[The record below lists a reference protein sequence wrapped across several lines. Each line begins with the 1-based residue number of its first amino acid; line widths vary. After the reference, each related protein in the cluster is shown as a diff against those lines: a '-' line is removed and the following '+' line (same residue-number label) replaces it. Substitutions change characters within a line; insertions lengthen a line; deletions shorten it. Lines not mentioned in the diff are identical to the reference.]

1 MVVGLS
7 GWGRDG
13 GKCGGGQE
21 GEEAAAGEA
30 VLRICIPP
38 LSTPFF
44 LYKSFSREETKETDI
59 NSNLVK
65 FYCAA

>member
-38 LSTPFF
+38 LSTPPF
-44 LYKSFSREETKETDI
+44 SFTNPLAGGKQKKLTLI
-59 NSNLVK
+59 QTL
-65 FYCAA
+65 